1 MKNLI
6 KIAHRMDEY
15 VCMWNGAE
23 EFCHQ
28 NFSLCLLSY
37 TRGAIWSLAA
47 SRCCFLHG
55 SMRESNSNY
64 NNGRRRRHEPVTNA

>member
-6 KIAHRMDEY
+6 KIAHRMDDY

-23 EFCHQ
+23 EVLPPKF
-28 NFSLCLLSY
+28 FFMLIVIY
-37 TRGAIWSLAA
+37 AGAIWSLAA